1 MTELL
6 IGKNPF
12 QFSTTT
18 ESLYSINCGISE
30 SDYRIVNLS
39 PNAKNLISRML
50 CTNPYNRITAEEA
63 LNHKW
68 FAVDLQ
74 NYRRKN
80 PQVMNDF
87 VEDKE
92 PNEIKNEDAT

>member
-1 MTELL
+1 
-6 IGKNPF
+6 
-12 QFSTTT
+12 
-18 ESLYSINCGISE
+18 
-30 SDYRIVNLS
+30 
-39 PNAKNLISRML
+39 ML
-50 CTNPYNRITAEEA
+50 GTNPYNRITAEEA